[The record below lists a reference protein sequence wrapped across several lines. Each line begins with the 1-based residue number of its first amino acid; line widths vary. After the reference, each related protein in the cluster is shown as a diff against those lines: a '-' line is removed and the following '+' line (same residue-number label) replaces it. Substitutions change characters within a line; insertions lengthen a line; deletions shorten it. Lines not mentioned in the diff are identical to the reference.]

1 MLNLLKH
8 YQELAYKYF
17 LHTDIQVDVEDHDDD
32 EDMSDDEDDM
42 EDDWESVD
50 ETGDDKEHGECKKIT
65 RNSALF
71 NMMITFRNDHLKV
84 LLFFLTSTSSLCV

>member
-1 MLNLLKH
+1 M
-8 YQELAYKYF
+8 
-17 LHTDIQVDVEDHDDD
+17 HTDIQEDDEDHDDD

-50 ETGDDKEHGECKKIT
+50 ETGDDEEHGECKKIT

-71 NMMITFRNDHLKV
+71 NMMITFRNDHLEV
-84 LLFFLTSTSSLCV
+84 LLLLTSKSS